1 MIMNKC
7 QSWLFLVEGDME
19 KALLKELKEHHNLI
33 VKDIKKFNLWNS
45 NLNSLLP
52 IIKQNIG
59 VVIIFDTDTLDRI
72 EFFKKNLSLLSRKV
86 KYLFIIQQNKNFED
100 ELCFSCCC
108 SQSVL
113 FRAFAKKN
121 TSNSS
126 VSEFKRN
133 FMLCKQRIKKLEGI
147 HFSHEKLW
155 SKQSGLISLLMQ
167 YDKYHTDF
175 SHLVSSL
182 AKLKK

>member
-1 MIMNKC
+1 MNKC

-33 VKDIKKFNLWNS
+33 IKDIKIFNLWNS

-52 IIKQNIG
+52 LIKSNMG
-59 VVIIFDTDTLDRI
+59 VVVIFDSDTLERI

-86 KYLFIIQQNKNFED
+86 KRLCVIQQNKNFED
-100 ELCFSCCC
+100 ELCFCCRC
-108 SQSVL
+108 SQITL
-113 FRAFAKKN
+113 FKSFAKKG
-121 TSNSS
+121 SNSIS

-133 FMLCKQRIKKLEGI
+133 FLICKQRIKKLEEI
-147 HFSHEKLW
+147 NFSHAKLW
-155 SKQSGLISLLMQ
+155 SKQHDLISSLAQ
-167 YDKYHTDF
+167 YNKHHIEFYQ
-175 SHLVSSL
+175 LVNSL